1 MHKEYCILCGKEVH
15 PNQKCTITVEGKSP
29 ELEEKKVVCL
39 ECMLAAL
46 GVSDDEQTKGTE
58 NE

>member
-1 MHKEYCILCGKEVH
+1 MNKQYCALCGKKVLSD
-15 PNQKCTITVEGKSP
+15 QKCIITVNAGSDI
-29 ELEEKKVVCL
+29 EEKNEVCL
-39 ECMLAAL
+39 ECMFAAL

>member
-1 MHKEYCILCGKEVH
+1 MHKEYCILCGKEVSSD
-15 PNQKCTITVEGKSP
+15 QKCIITVNAGSDI
-29 ELEEKKVVCL
+29 EEKKEVCL